1 MGMMLV
7 VQYFDTRVVET
18 IYRINIRVQLK
29 LRQWE
34 RLTTNLLLGLINV
47 ITVKMTVPSSPYELP
62 WLKITNLSNHACQ

>member
-7 VQYFDTRVVET
+7 VQYFDARVIET

-62 WLKITNLSNHACQ
+62 RLEITNLSNHACQ